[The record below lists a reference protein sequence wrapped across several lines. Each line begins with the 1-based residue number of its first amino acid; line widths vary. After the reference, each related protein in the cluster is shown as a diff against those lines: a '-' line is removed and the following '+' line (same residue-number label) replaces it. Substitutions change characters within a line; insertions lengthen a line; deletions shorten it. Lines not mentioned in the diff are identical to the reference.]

1 LRYVEL
7 HFDGSPIETE
17 EWNDRS
23 VTSVHHRCVILDQL
37 RQCAPSLE
45 CLTLWWHDVQL
56 LFECSI
62 LPWSSIQKL
71 NIRLRIHE
79 KDNPSASLL
88 VRLPTIKAFPELRYL
103 SFGSR
108 RFDLTPPEFA
118 AEQILSWL
126 DALVSSSSK
135 FVILH
140 VNRLCPYFRPR
151 ISSTSRD
158 MLIMLLQQHI
168 HLKNYRH
175 SSANVIIDSNEEVII
190 WL

>member
-7 HFDGSPIETE
+7 NFDWNPMRYKDLNYRCATPIY
-17 EWNDRS
+17 N
-23 VTSVHHRCVILDQL
+23 RCFILDQL

-88 VRLPTIKAFPELRYL
+88 ERLPTIKAFPELRYL